1 MHRSFS
7 LGLKCRMSLLA
18 LMLHFSASVSATEI
32 YKWVDSNGR
41 THYGERKLYEKAKAV
56 DVKSPP
62 SAQQNTESRSPE
74 YWRDQEIQLQQR
86 MASRN
91 ESNKPQPTKPPP
103 SMSGGSAKWQ
113 DNDEWRCNLAK
124 DIINGSVK
132 RTNGRPTTPDD
143 IKLAEQNVRAFCR

>member
-1 MHRSFS
+1 MHRSFA
-7 LGLKCRMSLLA
+7 LGFKCCTSLLA
-18 LMLHFSASVSATEI
+18 LTLHFSASVSATEI

-41 THYGERKLYEKAKAV
+41 THYGERKLDEKARTV
-56 DVKSPP
+56 DVKSSPP
-62 SAQQNTESRSPE
+62 AQQNTEAQSPD

-86 MASRN
+86 MAARN